1 MGFELPA
8 VLLLLSLLPFLLW
21 FKRKHRQ
28 RLPYA
33 GVGGWVTASRKGF
46 WKKYCDDIIYSLV
59 FISIILSL
67 ANLRYS
73 EQVTES
79 FFESKWIFLALDVS
93 GSMKRATSMYSDKT
107 LGDIAIEGV
116 ETFVD
121 MRGKEDYLGIVG
133 FSSYAR
139 LVAPLT
145 FDRDLLQ
152 KKLAL
157 LQGDQQSSLYR
168 ELSAGGGTNVSE
180 AVWLALSAFFSMLP
194 EENRLSPYEIAGL
207 RAFLLGPPGTTP
219 DIPARL
225 RGSNLG
231 RGMAVI
237 LFTDGRIEPAL
248 RASGRGEGPNLVNI
262 IELMKTIGVKLYII
276 SVGGDVDAAVAE
288 IMAKGGATELGKIF
302 VTAKDIDRETI
313 LEVYGEI
320 DRLEKNRNLAR
331 LTTVKKSTRHHFAAL
346 AFLLMG
352 GHVLLRS
359 TPGFRKL

>member
-1 MGFELPA
+1 MGFEFPA
-8 VLLLLSLLPFLLW
+8 VLLLLFLLPLLLV
-21 FKRKHRQ
+21 FKRKNRQ
-28 RLPYA
+28 RLPYTD
-33 GVGGWVTASRKGF
+33 VGGWVAARKPGP
-46 WKKYCDDIIYSLV
+46 WKRYYDDILYSLV
-59 FISIILSL
+59 FVSILLSL
-67 ANLRYS
+67 ANFGYS
-73 EQVTES
+73 EQLTES
-79 FFESKWIFLALDVS
+79 FFESKWIFLALDIS
-93 GSMKRATSMYSDKT
+93 GSMKRSTSMYSDKT

-116 ETFVD
+116 ETFVE

-133 FSSYAR
+133 FSSYAK

-145 FDRDLLQ
+145 FDRELLR

-157 LQGDQQSSLYR
+157 LHRDQQSALYR

-194 EENRLSPYEIAGL
+194 DENRLSTYEIAGL
-207 RAFLLGPPGTTP
+207 RTFLQGPPGTTL

-225 RGSNLG
+225 RSSDLG
-231 RGMAVI
+231 RGMAII

-248 RASGRGEGPNLVNI
+248 RASGRGSGPNLVNV
-262 IELMKTIGVKLYII
+262 IELMKAIGVKLYII

-288 IMAKGGATELGKIF
+288 IMAKGGAEELGKIF

-313 LEVYGEI
+313 LEVYSEI

-331 LTTVKKSTRHHFAAL
+331 LTTVKKSTRYHFAAL

-352 GHVLLRS
+352 GHFLLRS

>member
-1 MGFELPA
+1 MGFEFPA
-8 VLLLLSLLPFLLW
+8 GLLLLFLLPFLLV
-21 FKRKHRQ
+21 FKKRNRL

-33 GVGGWVTASRKGF
+33 DVGGWVTGSKQGL
-46 WKKYCDDIIYSLV
+46 WKKYYDDILCSLV
-59 FISIILSL
+59 FVSIILSL
-67 ANLRYS
+67 ANFSYS
-73 EQVTES
+73 EELTES
-79 FFESKWIFLALDVS
+79 FFESKWIFLALDIS
-93 GSMKRATSMYSDKT
+93 GSMKRSTSIYSDKT

-116 ETFVD
+116 ETFVE
-121 MRGKEDYLGIVG
+121 MRSKEDYLGIVG

-145 FDRDLLQ
+145 FDRGLLR

-157 LQGDQQSSLYR
+157 LHRDQESSLYR

-194 EENRLSPYEIAGL
+194 EENRLSTYEIAGL
-207 RAFLLGPPGTTP
+207 RTFLQGPPGTTL

-231 RGMAVI
+231 RGMAII

-248 RASGRGEGPNLVNI
+248 RASGRGDGPNLVNI

-276 SVGGDVDAAVAE
+276 SVGGDVDTAVAE
-288 IMAKGGATELGKIF
+288 IMAKGGAAELGKIF
-302 VTAKDIDRETI
+302 VTAKDIDRDTI
-313 LEVYGEI
+313 LEVYSEI

-331 LTTVKKSTRHHFAAL
+331 LTTVKKSTRAHFATL
-346 AFLLMG
+346 AFLLMA
-352 GHVLLRS
+352 GHFLLRS
-359 TPGFRKL
+359 TPGFRRL